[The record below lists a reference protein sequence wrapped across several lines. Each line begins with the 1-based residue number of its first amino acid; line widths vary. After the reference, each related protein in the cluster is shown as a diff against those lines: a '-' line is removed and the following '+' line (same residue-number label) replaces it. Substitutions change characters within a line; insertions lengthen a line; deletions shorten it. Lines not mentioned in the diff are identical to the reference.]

1 MRQERRSMAIFDIKP
16 VDQTG
21 RVDLAK
27 IEDLEPEINLRSKP
41 SNKKANLLPIFS
53 LPGLHTVEVKKNK
66 SRDKSNDE
74 IPEELVPHLVFEPIF
89 PEPKTKEQLNKELEE
104 ELKKEQRVE
113 AVLANVGGEINESS
127 KFNPSVGG
135 PSFKFRKGI
144 ILKRK
149 KEESSILRELR
160 QEQNV
165 RTSNVLL
172 SDQDPTLK
180 EKSMRA
186 EVSPTGREIE
196 MWLERPRSNLFE
208 DSRFDLGRK
217 VQRTSDVK
225 SFKLTTYSLLLI
237 VLVLGGVFLW
247 QSGFKLKNDVAEKGN
262 QAVGN
267 LEQAKVAL
275 GIFDFASAANNFSLA
290 YENFSSASSN
300 LNLLGSSLSSFLGD
314 LPGLGKLKSA
324 QNLSKA
330 GENIAEAGKTLSLVA
345 DNFYRSNLASEKK
358 SLLDYITPL
367 KNSLVSA
374 QGRVRLAGQ
383 LLAGIDDSVIPEEK
397 KEAFL
402 DFKSKLPD
410 LENFVDEALNYAGFL
425 SEIVGESGPKKYLV
439 LFQNNTELRPTGGF
453 IGSYALVDFSR
464 GFLRELKVE
473 DVYHTDGQAKKNII
487 PPKELQHITP
497 NWGMRDANW
506 FVNFPDSARKIME
519 FYTENDGGP
528 LVDGVFSITPVIISK
543 ILEITGPIELAEYSR
558 TIDSKNFLA
567 EIQEE
572 VEYGENREK
581 PKQILVDF
589 MPKFMEALGRQD
601 KEKWL
606 EIFKILVSG
615 VEQKHILAY
624 FKNALLEKAAAD
636 NGFSGEVRKTDGDF
650 LMVVHSNVKGSK
662 TDAVIDNAYELDSWI
677 SEDGFIEHSLRIKR
691 KHNGGKTKLGFY
703 NRTNYDFIRVLAPE
717 GSTLSTLKGDYKA
730 NFKPLVDYGE
740 VGGFVS
746 DADLEN
752 YEESAKESGKTVFG
766 FWIKTEPGETQEVIL
781 NYKTPV
787 EVNGGEYALLVQKQ
801 PGTVDDEFNF
811 IFQPPLRKK
820 VTYKYPELDV
830 QDGAVY
836 FKGYLL
842 KDLVIGLK
850 LQ

>member
-1 MRQERRSMAIFDIKP
+1 MRMREKSGLAVFDIKP

-21 RVDLAK
+21 KVDLVK
-27 IEDLEPEINLRSKP
+27 IEGLKPEIDLRSGRTRFD
-41 SNKKANLLPIFS
+41 LLGDS
-53 LPGLHTVEVKKNK
+53 
-66 SRDKSNDE
+66 KSNLGETEQGPTFLE
-74 IPEELVPHLVFEPIF
+74 IQGRTLEAGTEIQGRTLGSVPEELVPHLVFGPFF
-89 PEPKTKEQLNKELEE
+89 PEPKTKEQLTRELEE
-104 ELKKEQRVE
+104 ELKKEQQIE
-113 AVLANVGGEINESS
+113 TVLANVGGEV
-127 KFNPSVGG
+127 FLPRFDLPADRHGFFG
-135 PSFKFRKGI
+135 DQGRT
-144 ILKRK
+144 LKRK
-149 KEESSILRELR
+149 NISFPRVENRPVVEPIFSPAAREMD
-160 QEQNV
+160 
-165 RTSNVLL
+165 VLL
-172 SDQDPTLK
+172 ANFNNNERLLPAELPSKK
-180 EKSMRA
+180 EHL
-186 EVSPTGREIE
+186 P
-196 MWLERPRSNLFE
+196 NLFGAK
-208 DSRFDLGRK
+208 FK
-217 VQRTSDVK
+217 VICLCLVITTLA
-225 SFKLTTYSLLLI
+225 SFGL
-237 VLVLGGVFLW
+237 
-247 QSGFKLKNDVAEKGN
+247 FKLKNNLQTEVVQNGN
-262 QAVGN
+262 EAVKN
-267 LEQAKVAL
+267 LETAKED
-275 GIFDFASAANNFSLA
+275 IEKFDFASAASRFALA

-330 GENIAEAGKTLSLVA
+330 GENIAEAGKTLSLAA
-345 DNFYRSNLASEKK
+345 DNFYRSNLALKKK
-358 SLLDYITPL
+358 SFLDYITPL
-367 KNSLVSA
+367 KTSLVSA
-374 QGRVRLAGQ
+374 QERVKLASQ
-383 LLAGIDDSVIPEEK
+383 LFAGIDEDIISEEK

-453 IGSYALVDFSR
+453 IGSYALADFSR

-473 DVYHTDGQAKKNII
+473 DVYYTDGQAKKNII

-519 FYTENDGGP
+519 MYTENDGGP
-528 LVDGVFSITPVIISK
+528 LVDGVVALTPTVISK
-543 ILEITGPIELAEYSR
+543 ILEVTGPIELAEYGR
-558 TIDSKNFLA
+558 TIGSENFLA

-581 PKQILVDF
+581 PKQILIDF
-589 MPKFMEALGRQD
+589 MPKFMEALGKQD

-606 EIFKILVSG
+606 EVFKILALG

-624 FKNALLEKAAAD
+624 FKNSSLEKAAVG
-636 NGFSGEVRKTDGDF
+636 NGFGGEVKKTDGDF

-662 TDAVIDNAYELDSWI
+662 TDAVIDNIYELDSWI
-677 SEDGFIEHSLRIKR
+677 SEDGFVEHELRVKR

-703 NRTNYDFIRVLAPE
+703 NRINYDFVRILAPD
-717 GSTLSTLKGDYKA
+717 GSVLSEIKGDYRAK
-730 NFKPLVDYGE
+730 FKPLIDYGE

-752 YEESAKESGKTVFG
+752 YEESEKESGKTVFG

-787 EVNGGEYALLVQKQ
+787 SVSDGEYTLLVQKQ
-801 PGTVDDEFNF
+801 PGTIDDGFNF
-811 IFQPPLRKK
+811 SFEPPEGKT

-830 QDGAVY
+830 QDDVVY
-836 FKGYLL
+836 LDTYLL